1 MSDVFILLIIGEY
14 IEWGNLVN
22 KVEFDY
28 MFFYLF
34 YDQIEVK
41 DYLYMLVIIGLYDL

>member
-1 MSDVFILLIIGEY
+1 MSVYVLFVDVVIMMSDVFILLIIGEY

-34 YDQIEVK
+34 YD
-41 DYLYMLVIIGLYDL
+41 